1 MYKLTYRNVPNNIK
15 VEEYCFW
22 QKQEAR
28 RLFIDEEGDLE
39 LISCEYLHPF
49 PIWSLDFWKYFWL
62 CFTNYTVQK
71 DWEKK

>member
-1 MYKLTYRNVPNNIK
+1 MYRITYRNIPNNIK

-39 LISCEYLHPF
+39 FISCECLRPML
-49 PIWSLDFWKYFWL
+49 WSREFWRVYWRCL
-62 CFTNYTVQK
+62 TNYTVQK
-71 DWEKK
+71 DW